1 MCLSR
6 KKEQKAEKPSGKPH
20 RAPFM
25 QKVHQTREE
34 QASDYNDDIPV
45 VTDSSLFHLTG
56 ITQVQP
62 FKWSIASPY
71 EWKSIQALLVTDVV
85 AGQGAK
91 CL

>member
-56 ITQVQP
+56 ITKVQ
-62 FKWSIASPY
+62 WSIASSY
-71 EWKSIQALLVTDVV
+71 EWKSIQALLVTEVV

-91 CL
+91 